1 MGVHP
6 GRWPRTTEA
15 GAFWG
20 IALGYA
26 LGLLWYL
33 VMSDDIDPSYITT
46 VVPLVVVPGV
56 SLLTSERRE
65 GRDAFYRTIRT
76 PPA

>member
-1 MGVHP
+1 MY
-6 GRWPRTTEA
+6 WPRTTEA

-20 IALGYA
+20 IVLGYA

-46 VVPLVVVPGV
+46 AVPLVVVPLV

-76 PPA
+76 APA

>member
-1 MGVHP
+1 MLWAFILGA
-6 GRWPRTTEA
+6 GRGRPEA
-15 GAFWG
+15 GAFWA
-20 IALGYA
+20 IMLGYA

-33 VMSDDIDPSYITT
+33 VMSDDIDLLYITT
-46 VVPLVVVPGV
+46 VVPGV

-76 PPA
+76 APA